1 MRCAG
6 GHSRGSATQH
16 DLARAASAGAAVATG
31 WLRPARIAALAA
43 GGEILASA
51 ETAAT
56 VGIPY
61 SAPRTVELKGVPEP
75 VEIVSIDWR

>member
-1 MRCAG
+1 
-6 GHSRGSATQH
+6 
-16 DLARAASAGAAVATG
+16 VATG